1 MNKNRKGFTLV
12 ELIVVVTIFGVI
24 LGAILNMIKPAN
36 NVYHDADATMESN
49 VIGSGL
55 IDYLDDE
62 LRYSTNVLVLKDYI
76 GVPDVSTSGTIGASG
91 VTYSNCIVIDNNN
104 LQIDGPIDQVSSP
117 DPIDEKL
124 AAFGFSVTHVD
135 GHNLEELEAA
145 YKKAREICG
154 AGQLPAGIRQFA
166 VGQERPWEGVSGRQV
181 STGAE
186 NSGRY

>member
-62 LRYSTNVLVLKDYI
+62 LRYSTNVLVLV
-76 GVPDVSTSGTIGASG
+76 VPTAITLPPLALHSLIIFASSSSTI
-91 VTYSNCIVIDNNN
+91 
-104 LQIDGPIDQVSSP
+104 
-117 DPIDEKL
+117 
-124 AAFGFSVTHVD
+124 
-135 GHNLEELEAA
+135 
-145 YKKAREICG
+145 
-154 AGQLPAGIRQFA
+154 
-166 VGQERPWEGVSGRQV
+166 
-181 STGAE
+181 
-186 NSGRY
+186 

>member
-76 GVPDVSTSGTIGASG
+76 GVPDVSTSGTIGESG

-104 LQIDGPIDQVSSP
+104 LRGYSLKNYSGNDTDT
-117 DPIDEKL
+117 
-124 AAFGFSVTHVD
+124 AA
-135 GHNLEELEAA
+135 
-145 YKKAREICG
+145 KRMG
-154 AGQLPAGIRQFA
+154 AKGCILNVGKVNTEGLNFNNSA
-166 VGQERPWEGVSGRQV
+166 V
-181 STGAE
+181 A
-186 NSGRY
+186 

>member
-76 GVPDVSTSGTIGASG
+76 GVPDVSFHVDEGEIVTLIGANGAGKTTTMHAISG
-91 VTYSNCIVIDNNN
+91 
-104 LQIDGPIDQVSSP
+104 LL
-117 DPIDEKL
+117 KL
-124 AAFGFSVTHVD
+124 ASGEITYD
-135 GHNLEELEAA
+135 GNLISKMEAHKIVRLGLA
-145 YKKAREICG
+145 
-154 AGQLPAGIRQFA
+154 
-166 VGQERPWEGVSGRQV
+166 
-181 STGAE
+181 
-186 NSGRY
+186 